1 MPIASYHG
9 EETYVAYLDISGFKK
24 LMDSSY
30 RNGTNY
36 AIEVLDLFYNT
47 ISTLIMKNDENPEKS
62 EISVLM
68 FSDSAILYC
77 RNSPNNLEVDGLIDL
92 LLLLKDINSSLFK
105 SKYNILTTS
114 SLSFGDFHYNRQDV
128 TTNVTQSFIYGKGYV
143 SSYLN
148 NEQWKPKIEPGQC
161 RISKI
166 DLPNNMTDL
175 IQGRGSEILTNERL
189 DIINK
194 ITYLDYDDQNYYF
207 IWFADDSSSLITI
220 KNDYNE
226 AKYIGYR
233 KIISDQ
239 LRSGEN

>member
-30 RNGTNY
+30 RNGTNE

-47 ISTLIMKNDENPEKS
+47 ISSLIMKNDKDSKKS

-68 FSDSAILYC
+68 FSDSAILYV
-77 RNSPNNLEVDGLIDL
+77 RNSPNNLEVEGLIDL
-92 LLLLKDINSSLFK
+92 LLLLKDINVSLFN
-105 SKYNILTTS
+105 SKFNILTTS

-166 DLPNNMTDL
+166 DLPINMVDL
-175 IQGRGSEILTNERL
+175 IQGRRRDKLSDEQ
-189 DIINK
+189 INLIHK
-194 ITYLDYDDQNYYF
+194 ITSLDHDDKNYYY